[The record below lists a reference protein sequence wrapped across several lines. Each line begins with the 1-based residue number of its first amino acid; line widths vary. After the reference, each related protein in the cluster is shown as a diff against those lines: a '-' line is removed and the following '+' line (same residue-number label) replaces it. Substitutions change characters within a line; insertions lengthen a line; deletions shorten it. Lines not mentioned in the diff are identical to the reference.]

1 MMAAGVCQHN
11 RLDKYSVT
19 QIIADVKSSSLS
31 KACVCVKTCISAE
44 PKFGRAAQVMHLL
57 QVYDTA
63 QLRGYIRIVREYL
76 VYSAF
81 SPQ

>member
-1 MMAAGVCQHN
+1 
-11 RLDKYSVT
+11 
-19 QIIADVKSSSLS
+19 
-31 KACVCVKTCISAE
+31 
-44 PKFGRAAQVMHLL
+44 MHLL

-81 SPQ
+81 SP